1 MKKYI
6 LKGGGK
12 IKATTPTGIIEQIRA
27 TSLHP
32 CDTLEKYMVEV
43 SRSCHQDNGSNI
55 RTESHRKF
63 VNDLIANGFIEEVN
77 NG

>member
-6 LKGGGK
+6 LKGGGE

-32 CDTLEKYMVEV
+32 CDSLEKFIVEV
-43 SRSCHQDNGSNI
+43 SRSCHQDNNSNI
-55 RTESHRKF
+55 RTATHHVF
-63 VNDLIANGFIEEVN
+63 VYDLIANGFIEEVD